1 MNHFYG
7 TYIKKLKDNSAL
19 KIQKSINLLIF
30 FLFFH
35 FLLFDYKDMARIA
48 EDSDF
53 ESLKQLVFDMNG
65 WGIEIDKSDTKVW
78 TKPVDGC
85 NFQMV
90 KIHTILPDVTA
101 ETLYDVRR
109 IIQG

>member
-1 MNHFYG
+1 
-7 TYIKKLKDNSAL
+7 
-19 KIQKSINLLIF
+19 
-30 FLFFH
+30 
-35 FLLFDYKDMARIA
+35 MARIA

-65 WGIEIDKSDTKVW
+65 WGIEIDKADTKVW

-85 NFQMV
+85 HFQMV

-109 IIQG
+109 ENKYKNNSIIIRMNG